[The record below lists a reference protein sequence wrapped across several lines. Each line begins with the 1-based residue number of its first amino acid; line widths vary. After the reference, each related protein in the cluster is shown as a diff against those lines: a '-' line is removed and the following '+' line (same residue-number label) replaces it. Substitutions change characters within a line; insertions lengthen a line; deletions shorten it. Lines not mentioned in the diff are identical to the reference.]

1 MTSVLRTRAA
11 VTVALLH
18 SSCGTTK
25 LSQTWHDPADAPVL
39 VTRVLVIA
47 IQLPGETLEARFE
60 NALAVVLRREGFHP
74 LTASS
79 TFAPRHLDRETM
91 VKYMRDHGGDLAI
104 QLEVVTGTT
113 STLIIPASLAFASG
127 PGLSGPAV
135 VPSPGGACR
144 GRPT

>member
-1 MTSVLRTRAA
+1 MTSVLCTRAA
-11 VTVALLH
+11 ATVALLH

-47 IQLPGETLEARFE
+47 IQL
-60 NALAVVLRREGFHP
+60 
-74 LTASS
+74 
-79 TFAPRHLDRETM
+79 
-91 VKYMRDHGGDLAI
+91 
-104 QLEVVTGTT
+104 EVVTGTT
-113 STLIIPASLAFASG
+113 STLIPASLAFASG
-127 PGLSGPAV
+127 PGLSGPPA